1 MDRFNRIYA
10 LHRMLASHRL
20 PVSGRKLQEQ
30 LGCSRPTLARIIQEM
45 RDFLG
50 APIVY
55 DRTRGGYHYD
65 LAEGQVHEIPG
76 LWFSPQELHA
86 LLAIQQLLAAIQP
99 GLIEDEL
106 NLFRQRI
113 QTILQH
119 EHLNC
124 ADIDQRIVLRPS
136 STHRSMPDNFR
147 ILAGAVLARRR
158 IAVDYHGRGK
168 DNRAERELSP
178 QRLIHYRDNW
188 YLDAWCHRADEPRR
202 FALDRLH
209 AVRPLPTPAHTLT
222 AEALEAWAGDGYG
235 IFAGPIR
242 HWADLRFTPERARW
256 IADEVWHPRQ
266 EAVREADGHY
276 RLRVPYADPTEL
288 ILDIL
293 RYGPDVEVIG
303 PPELRTEVVRRLELA
318 AEKYRKKV

>member
-106 NLFRQRI
+106 NPDYPLADFREFEASCESLFR
-113 QTILQH
+113 TLGG
-119 EHLNC
+119 
-124 ADIDQRIVLRPS
+124 VS
-136 STHRSMPDNFR
+136 SN
-147 ILAGAVLARRR
+147 
-158 IAVDYHGRGK
+158 
-168 DNRAERELSP
+168 
-178 QRLIHYRDNW
+178 
-188 YLDAWCHRADEPRR
+188 
-202 FALDRLH
+202 
-209 AVRPLPTPAHTLT
+209 
-222 AEALEAWAGDGYG
+222 GY
-235 IFAGPIR
+235 
-242 HWADLRFTPERARW
+242 
-256 IADEVWHPRQ
+256 Q
-266 EAVREADGHY
+266 
-276 RLRVPYADPTEL
+276 
-288 ILDIL
+288 
-293 RYGPDVEVIG
+293 
-303 PPELRTEVVRRLELA
+303 
-318 AEKYRKKV
+318 